1 MKHKMK
7 KVLQWMKTTTIR
19 QYQIAIIAL
28 LLIVVGLFWLFRSTE
43 NSLDVVTPT
52 AVGIT
57 PSQVESIREI
67 GEWEFL
73 TVETEELVDTVDRSM
88 FSSRQLSR
96 VYYGKARLG
105 INLKKTPK
113 HFITMRGD
121 TVDVTLPA
129 VELLDPDFIDE
140 ARTKSF
146 YESGSWDQ
154 NTRAALYKK
163 ARHQMLARCMTRE
176 NIHIA
181 QYNAVDEV
189 TRVFKAMGFVYVDVH
204 F

>member
-1 MKHKMK
+1 MNNQPFKEHQ
-7 KVLQWMKTTTIR
+7 VARLILTALT
-19 QYQIAIIAL
+19 IIAFVVM
-28 LLIVVGLFWLFRSTE
+28 IVTLTVKGTKNE
-43 NSLDVVTPT
+43 VEVAPDNQKVEVTPIQIKS
-52 AVGIT
+52 V
-57 PSQVESIREI
+57 QEI
-67 GEWEFL
+67 GQWEFL
-73 TVETEELVDTVDRSM
+73 SVTDEELVDSAE
-88 FSSRQLSR
+88 SRIFGGPKKIVR
-96 VYYGKARLG
+96 IYYGTLRLG
-105 INLKKTPK
+105 VDLSKLGEDDVVL
-113 HFITMRGD
+113 RGD

-129 VELLDPDFIDE
+129 VELLDPDFINE

>member
-1 MKHKMK
+1 MSMNNQPFKEHQ
-7 KVLQWMKTTTIR
+7 VARLILTALT
-19 QYQIAIIAL
+19 IIAFVVM
-28 LLIVVGLFWLFRSTE
+28 IVTLTVKGTKNE
-43 NSLDVVTPT
+43 VEVVPDNQKVEVTPIQIKS
-52 AVGIT
+52 V
-57 PSQVESIREI
+57 QDI
-67 GEWEFL
+67 GQWEFL
-73 TVETEELVDTVDRSM
+73 SVTDEELVDSVE
-88 FSSRQLSR
+88 SRILGGQKKIVR
-96 VYYGKARLG
+96 IYYGTLRLG
-105 INLKKTPK
+105 VDLSKLGANDVTL
-113 HFITMRGD
+113 RGD
-121 TVDVTLPA
+121 TVDVKLPK

-154 NTRAALYKK
+154 GTRAALFKK
-163 ARHQMLARCMTRE
+163 ARQQMLARCLTRD

>member
-1 MKHKMK
+1 MNNQPFKEHQ
-7 KVLQWMKTTTIR
+7 VARLILTALT
-19 QYQIAIIAL
+19 IIAFVVM
-28 LLIVVGLFWLFRSTE
+28 IVTLTVKGMKNE
-43 NSLDVVTPT
+43 VEVVPDNQKVEVTPIQIKS
-52 AVGIT
+52 V
-57 PSQVESIREI
+57 QDI
-67 GEWEFL
+67 GQWEFL
-73 TVETEELVDTVDRSM
+73 SVTDEELVDSVE
-88 FSSRQLSR
+88 SRILGGQKKIVR
-96 VYYGKARLG
+96 IYYGTLRLG
-105 INLKKTPK
+105 VDLSKLGANDVTL
-113 HFITMRGD
+113 RGD
-121 TVDVTLPA
+121 TVDVKLPK

-154 NTRAALYKK
+154 GTRAALFKK
-163 ARHQMLARCMTRE
+163 ARQQMLARCLTRD